1 MKVSQWVQ
9 RLKLPF
15 HQEKEL
21 YSSLQKIM
29 GFYPNNIAYYKQ
41 ALLHKSMGQ
50 RNEKG
55 RLVNNERLEFLG
67 DAMLDAVVGDI
78 VFRRFDGKGEG
89 FLTNTRSK
97 VVQREMLNRLALE
110 MGITDLIQQ
119 HSNNSTHNSYIGG
132 NAFEALVG
140 AIYLDQGYDAC
151 MRFMEKKVL
160 TDNINLNDVAYKE
173 VNFKSKLIEWS
184 QKHRVELEFRLMSQD
199 KDKQGSPFFVTTVFL
214 EGVQGET
221 AKGFS
226 KKESHQL
233 AAKLTLQQLKKKP
246 QFIDAVLA
254 ARTER
259 IKIARAKAD
268 EKANKQREKE
278 LLKAESRQ
286 NPKPAAAADDE
297 TTRPGLTA
305 QPRTKAPAK
314 EAPTAEMEF
323 DLSDIKND
331 FRQPT
336 REDIIAAA
344 ESAAYDEKA

>member
-1 MKVSQWVQ
+1 MIQ
-9 RLKLPF
+9 RVRLPF
-15 HQEKEL
+15 RKEKEL
-21 YSSLQKIM
+21 YSSLYQII
-29 GFYPNNIAYYKQ
+29 GFYPKNIAFYKQ

-67 DAMLDAVVGDI
+67 DAMLDAIVGDI
-78 VFRRFDGKGEG
+78 VFRRFEGKGEG

-97 VVQREMLNRLALE
+97 VVQRESLNRLAVE
-110 MGITDLIQQ
+110 MGVTELIQQ
-119 HSNNSTHNSYIGG
+119 HSSNSSHNSYIGG

-140 AIYLDQGYDAC
+140 AIYLDQGYQAC
-151 MRFMEKKVL
+151 MRFMEKQVL
-160 TDNINLNDVAYKE
+160 CNNINLDRVAYKE

-184 QKHRVELEFRLMSQD
+184 QKHRVQLEFRLISQE
-199 KDKQGSPFFVTTVFL
+199 KDKMGSPTFVTTVFL

-254 ARTER
+254 AKTER
-259 IKIARAKAD
+259 LNAAREKAD
-268 EKANKQREKE
+268 EEARKQKE
-278 LLKAESRQ
+278 EENSSVATASSLRFEEPNTKSKSPNGSPSPSASSKQ
-286 NPKPAAAADDE
+286 KVDD
-297 TTRPGLTA
+297 
-305 QPRTKAPAK
+305 
-314 EAPTAEMEF
+314 EF
-323 DLSDIKND
+323 DLSDIKHD

-344 ESAAYDEKA
+344 EKAAFEGGE

>member
-1 MKVSQWVQ
+1 MRINELVQ

-15 HQEKEL
+15 RKEKEL
-21 YSSLQKIM
+21 YSCLYHII
-29 GFYPNNIAYYKQ
+29 GFYPRNIAYYKQ
-41 ALLHKSMGQ
+41 ALLHKSMGK
-50 RNEKG
+50 RNENG

-97 VVQREMLNRLALE
+97 VVQRETLNRLAVE
-110 MGITDLIQQ
+110 MGLTELIQQ
-119 HSNNSTHNSYIGG
+119 HSNNSSHNSYIGG

-140 AIYLDQGYDAC
+140 AIYLDQGYQAC
-151 MRFMEKKVL
+151 MRFMEKRVL
-160 TDNINLNDVAYKE
+160 TDNINLDRVAYKE

-184 QKHRVELEFRLMSQD
+184 QKHRVQLEFRLISQD
-199 KDKQGSPFFVTTVFL
+199 KDRQGSPVFLTTVFL

-233 AAKLTLQQLKKKP
+233 AAKATLQQLKKKP

-254 ARTER
+254 AKSDRMNE
-259 IKIARAKAD
+259 ARAKAD
-268 EKANKQREKE
+268 ADALKRKEKEEQRAKSEEEKKDESYLRETRRVIEEGQKQR
-278 LLKAESRQ
+278 Q
-286 NPKPAAAADDE
+286 
-297 TTRPGLTA
+297 
-305 QPRTKAPAK
+305 AK
-314 EAPTAEMEF
+314 LSGTDNDEF
-323 DLSDIKND
+323 DLSDIQHD

-344 ESAAYDEKA
+344 EQAAFQGAE

>member
-1 MKVSQWVQ
+1 MHASFSRNMRINDLIQ
-9 RLKLPF
+9 RMKLPF
-15 HQEKEL
+15 RKEKEL
-21 YSSLQKIM
+21 YSSLYQII
-29 GFYPNNIAYYKQ
+29 GFYPEHLAYYKQ
-41 ALLHKSMGQ
+41 ALLHKSMRE

-78 VFRRFDGKGEG
+78 VFRRFEGKGEG

-97 VVQREMLNRLALE
+97 VVQREMLNRLAAE

-119 HSNNSTHNSYIGG
+119 HSNNSSHNSYIGG

-140 AIYLDQGYDAC
+140 AIYLDKGYNAC
-151 MRFMEKKVL
+151 MRFMEQRVL
-160 TDNINLNDVAYKE
+160 AGLINLDHVAYKE

-184 QKHRVELEFRLMSQD
+184 QKHRVELEFRLISQE
-199 KDKQGSPFFVTTVFL
+199 KDKYNNPTFVTTVFL
-214 EGVQGET
+214 EGVEGET

-254 ARTER
+254 AKSERLNKARAEADEAARLQTANEVEQNKPVEKTEALKYETER
-259 IKIARAKAD
+259 Q
-268 EKANKQREKE
+268 E
-278 LLKAESRQ
+278 
-286 NPKPAAAADDE
+286 
-297 TTRPGLTA
+297 
-305 QPRTKAPAK
+305 PRISVVT
-314 EAPTAEMEF
+314 EDEF
-323 DLSDIKND
+323 DLSDIRND
-331 FRQPT
+331 FRQPS

-344 ESAAYDEKA
+344 EKAAFEGLE

>member
-1 MKVSQWVQ
+1 MRINELVQ

-15 HQEKEL
+15 RKEKEL
-21 YSSLQKIM
+21 YSCLYHII
-29 GFYPNNIAYYKQ
+29 GFYPRNIAYYKQ
-41 ALLHKSMGQ
+41 ALLHKSMGK
-50 RNEKG
+50 RNENG

-97 VVQREMLNRLALE
+97 VVQRETLNRLAIE
-110 MGITDLIQQ
+110 MGLTELIQQ
-119 HSNNSTHNSYIGG
+119 HSNNSSHNSYIGG

-140 AIYLDQGYDAC
+140 AIYLDQGYQAC
-151 MRFMEKKVL
+151 MRFMEKRVL
-160 TDNINLNDVAYKE
+160 TDNINLDRVAYKE

-184 QKHRVELEFRLMSQD
+184 QKHRVQLEFRLISQD
-199 KDKQGSPFFVTTVFL
+199 KDRQGSPVFLTTVFL

-233 AAKLTLQQLKKKP
+233 AAKATLQQLKKKP

-254 ARTER
+254 AKSDRMNE
-259 IKIARAKAD
+259 ARAKAD
-268 EKANKQREKE
+268 ADALKRKEKEELIAKSEEEKKEESYLRETRRVIEEGQKQRQ
-278 LLKAESRQ
+278 A
-286 NPKPAAAADDE
+286 KPSGTDNE
-297 TTRPGLTA
+297 
-305 QPRTKAPAK
+305 
-314 EAPTAEMEF
+314 EF
-323 DLSDIKND
+323 DLSDIQHD

-344 ESAAYDEKA
+344 EQAAFQGAE

>member
-1 MKVSQWVQ
+1 MRINELVQ

-15 HQEKEL
+15 RKEKEL
-21 YSSLQKIM
+21 YSCLYHII
-29 GFYPNNIAYYKQ
+29 GFYPRNIAYYKQ
-41 ALLHKSMGQ
+41 ALLHKSMGK
-50 RNEKG
+50 RNENG

-97 VVQREMLNRLALE
+97 VVQRETLNRLAIE
-110 MGITDLIQQ
+110 MGLTELIQQ
-119 HSNNSTHNSYIGG
+119 HSNNSSHNSYIGG

-140 AIYLDQGYDAC
+140 AIYLDQGYQAC
-151 MRFMEKKVL
+151 MRFMEKRVL
-160 TDNINLNDVAYKE
+160 TDNINLDRVAYKE

-184 QKHRVELEFRLMSQD
+184 QKHRVQLEFRLISQD
-199 KDKQGSPFFVTTVFL
+199 KDRQGSPVFLTTVFL

-233 AAKLTLQQLKKKP
+233 AAKATLQQLKKKP

-254 ARTER
+254 AKSDRMNE
-259 IKIARAKAD
+259 ARAKAD
-268 EKANKQREKE
+268 ADALKPKEKEELIAKSEEEKKEESYLRETRRVIEEGQKQRQ
-278 LLKAESRQ
+278 A
-286 NPKPAAAADDE
+286 KPSGTDNE
-297 TTRPGLTA
+297 
-305 QPRTKAPAK
+305 
-314 EAPTAEMEF
+314 EF
-323 DLSDIKND
+323 DLSDIQHD

-344 ESAAYDEKA
+344 EQAAFQGAE